1 MKLNST
7 IEFELLLVITSFL
20 RFKTIEKLIS
30 IISPVMLACENKTKQ
45 NNNNNNNNAIL
56 THTQTNTFSQTS

>member
-45 NNNNNNNNAIL
+45 NNNNNNAIL
-56 THTQTNTFSQTS
+56 THTQSNTFSQTS

>member
-45 NNNNNNNNAIL
+45 NNNNNNNAIL
-56 THTQTNTFSQTS
+56 THTQSNTFSQTS

>member
-1 MKLNST
+1 MKFNST
-7 IEFELLLVITSFL
+7 IEFELLLVTTSFL

-45 NNNNNNNNAIL
+45 NNNNNNNAIL
-56 THTQTNTFSQTS
+56 THTQSNTFSQTS